1 LNTVCLPAAPPVSPP
16 HALPLSRETL
26 HVPAPNTDA
35 TSRAPSSLLAPA
47 QRWKT
52 RLALRLNHSSIRQC
66 SLLFSAILS
75 PNRSRAQRYNTVSP
89 RSLPRRHRPRECCA
103 DQLVCAGK
111 AGEIFVTALWG
122 FFLAGVLIVSALL
135 GPTGD
140 RRSAA
145 VLMDSWPPGGKG
157 AGVRGHFA
165 EYASPIAG
173 D

>member
-1 LNTVCLPAAPPVSPP
+1 MCPLQTLTRRPA
-16 HALPLSRETL
+16 R
-26 HVPAPNTDA
+26 PA
-35 TSRAPSSLLAPA
+35 RSSLPPSDGKLAW
-47 QRWKT
+47 RYGSIIH
-52 RLALRLNHSSIRQC
+52 RYGSALFS
-66 SLLFSAILS
+66 FSAIIS